1 MHRRPLLAA
10 PALVT
15 ALVLSAACSAP
26 APSSD
31 RPDRVASSD
40 GALVGGREAAPGEY
54 PATVEI
60 AGGCTAAKIGP
71 RHFLLA
77 AHCVHDTT
85 ANALSGAYVTG
96 ARMRVDAG
104 APGGGGPGAD
114 VTVAATHIF
123 PAWTA
128 ACVAPCPV
136 NVLAATHPADV
147 ALIEVVEE
155 TPAIAEASLDPRRVA
170 DGDRVVLAGYGC
182 EVGLYK
188 TFGAPAPR
196 LKVDE
201 TAAIGEDAL
210 VHPGSFVS
218 GGDVPA
224 IGASFVVTAGH
235 ALDASSASLC
245 FGDSGGPLYRR
256 EASGLLVVGINAYY
270 TFPSPFDGVSQT
282 NWHTRVDAAA
292 PQGVLAWLSGLGA
305 NVRRDVPAASA
316 TVIPGRLE
324 AEAYDA
330 GGEGLG
336 YHDVDAKNQG
346 GQDRTDGV
354 DLEATKDDGG
364 GFDVGWTAPGE
375 WLAFHVAVASAGTY
389 DLALRLASPYDGK
402 KVHVE
407 VDGRDVTGAV
417 DVPRTGGW
425 QAWRTVTV
433 PGVALDAG
441 ARVVRVVFDTDGT
454 NLNWIDFAAETTS
467 PATPATGTT
476 STAGSTPTTTTPA
489 TTSGGPCDGLCD
501 GAVAFS
507 GPGYSSGSL
516 GVLAVCRETTATLA
530 SAACGGLVAPR
541 AFTINGATVAC
552 EAGNVKLPPA
562 RNGGYCFAATA
573 GEASWAWFATW

>member
-10 PALVT
+10 PALAT
-15 ALVLSAACSAP
+15 ALALSAACSAP
-26 APSSD
+26 APE
-31 RPDRVASSD
+31 PDRADRVGASD
-40 GALVGGREAAPGEY
+40 GALVGGHEAAAGEY

-85 ANALSGAYVTG
+85 ANALSAAYVAG

-104 APGGGGPGAD
+104 ALGGGGPGAD
-114 VTVAATHIF
+114 VTIAATHIF

-147 ALIEVVEE
+147 ALIEVAEE
-155 TPAIAEASLDPRRVA
+155 TPAIAEASLDPRPVA
-170 DGDRVVLAGYGC
+170 DGNRVVLAGYGC

-188 TFGAPAPR
+188 AFGAPAPR

-210 VHPGSFVS
+210 LHPGSFVS
-218 GGDVPA
+218 AADVPA

-235 ALDASSASLC
+235 ALDATSASLC

-305 NVRRDVPAASA
+305 NVRREVPAASA
-316 TVIPGRLE
+316 AVVPGRIE

-336 YHDVDAKNQG
+336 YHDADAANQG
-346 GQDRTDGV
+346 GQDRKDGV
-354 DLEATKDDGG
+354 DIEGTADDGG

-375 WLAFHVAVASAGTY
+375 WLAFHVTVASAGRY
-389 DLALRLASPYDGK
+389 DLALRLATPYEGK

-441 ARVVRVVFDTDGT
+441 ARVVKVVFDTDGM
-454 NLNWIDFAAETTS
+454 NLNWIDFAA
-467 PATPATGTT
+467 ATT
-476 STAGSTPTTTTPA
+476 STPPASTGTPSATTTPG
-489 TTSGGPCDGLCD
+489 TTAGPCAGLCD
-501 GAVAFS
+501 GAVPFA

-541 AFTINGATVAC
+541 AFTINGATIAC

-573 GEASWAWFATW
+573 GDASWAWFATW